1 MTVAIVLEDLLGKL
15 EQEPEHLKKT
25 KEEKINE
32 NKRGRWLKSNGKN
45 NIITRKK
52 KAGKRYNN
60 RRIVYGGEMLWDV
73 HKENK

>member
-32 NKRGRWLKSNGKN
+32 NKRGRWLKSNGK
-45 NIITRKK
+45 KQ
-52 KAGKRYNN
+52 YNN
-60 RRIVYGGEMLWDV
+60 KKEKSGETT
-73 HKENK
+73 